1 VLDTYNGVGS
11 GTAIV
16 DDDEGGGIVD
26 VELGTS
32 VVEEAPVDIISAG
45 DEGNEVLADEVV
57 DSSVDRELP
66 TVIMLLE
73 ISVLVERVEEG
84 DGVWS
89 EPCEVDSNVE
99 VWLDDSTSTVELGV
113 NVALAVSE
121 SDGVTI
127 IELTMSVELEI
138 GLPMTELS
146 VEMGPAG
153 VIVLEGRAEDGVCSE
168 VLRADAEDGAAEV
181 DGTSD
186 A

>member
-1 VLDTYNGVGS
+1 VGS

-16 DDDEGGGIVD
+16 DDEEEDGIAD
-26 VELGTS
+26 VEMGTS
-32 VVEEAPVDIISAG
+32 VVEEAPVDIISVG
-45 DEGNEVLADEVV
+45 DEDNEVLAATLDEVLV
-57 DSSVDRELP
+57 SSLDRKLP

-73 ISVLVERVEEG
+73 LSVLVEKVEEG
-84 DGVWS
+84 DGIWS
-89 EPCEVDSNVE
+89 KPCEVDSNVE

-121 SDGVTI
+121 SDGVTV
-127 IELTMSVELEI
+127 IELTISVELDI
-138 GLPMTELS
+138 GLAVTELS

-168 VLRADAEDGAAEV
+168 VLKADAEDGAAGV

-186 A
+186 ASE